1 MNANETAERGYTL
14 VELTIAAALL
24 AGAMA
29 MIAISLSTASNSL
42 HGDDLVA
49 KGMESLQR
57 SAVRVSQIMRPCSL
71 TSYRVLSV
79 ASDVPVQ
86 ASAVGEWIE
95 PNDGEARAAIQFR
108 AASGV
113 ESMNA
118 TALTLPR
125 VLRLEPEA
133 TDPTDG
139 VDNDGDGMIDEGYLV
154 LDYDGVAVRLASNI
168 ERCVFTLTGRQVEIE
183 LHSAARRR
191 NQAVQRFT
199 AHETLYLRNN

>member
-1 MNANETAERGYTL
+1 MNAKAADTGYTL
-14 VELTIAAALL
+14 VELTIAAVLL

-29 MIAISLSTASNSL
+29 MIAVSVSTASNSL

-71 TSYRVLSV
+71 TSYRVLSLR
-79 ASDVPVQ
+79 SDVPAQ
-86 ASAVGEWIE
+86 ASAPGEWIE
-95 PNDGEARAAIQFR
+95 PNDGEPRSAIQFR

-118 TALTLPR
+118 AALTDTR

-133 TDPTDG
+133 SDPPDG
-139 VDNDGDGMIDEGYLV
+139 VDNDGDGMVDEGYLV
-154 LDYDGVAVRLASNI
+154 LDYDGIAVRLASNI
-168 ERCVFTLTGRQVEIE
+168 ERCTFTLTGRQLAIE

-191 NQAVQRFT
+191 NQTVQHFAV
-199 AHETLYLRNN
+199 HETLYLRNN

>member
-1 MNANETAERGYTL
+1 MNAKAADTGYTL
-14 VELTIAAALL
+14 VELTIAAVLL

-29 MIAISLSTASNSL
+29 MIAVSVSTASNSL

-71 TSYRVLSV
+71 TSYRVLSLR
-79 ASDVPVQ
+79 SDVPAQ
-86 ASAVGEWIE
+86 ASAPGEWIE
-95 PNDGEARAAIQFR
+95 PNDGEPRSAIQFR

-118 TALTLPR
+118 AALTDTR

-133 TDPTDG
+133 SDPPDG
-139 VDNDGDGMIDEGYLV
+139 VDNDGDGMVDEGYLV
-154 LDYDGVAVRLASNI
+154 LDYDGIAVRLASNI
-168 ERCVFTLTGRQVEIE
+168 ERCTFTLTGR
-183 LHSAARRR
+183 
-191 NQAVQRFT
+191 
-199 AHETLYLRNN
+199 